1 MTAPRGHPARIA
13 LAVAASVAFA
23 LAAHAAIVQG
33 LAAPAGALLALIPL
47 AILLFALARRSA
59 RRWTAIALLAGG
71 AAVAWLAFPALKLNF
86 PSLFFVEHAG
96 GQLLLACIFGR
107 TLAPGEEP
115 LVSQFA
121 RAFHGELT
129 APVQRYT
136 RGVTIA
142 WTIFFATLFSVSCA
156 LYLAG
161 MLEAWSLLANIV
173 GPTLVGAMF
182 IVEYLVR
189 HRVLPDL
196 ERAGLLSGVRA
207 FSRHMAAAQSQ
218 STR

>member
-1 MTAPRGHPARIA
+1 MTASLGRPARPA
-13 LAVAASVAFA
+13 LAVAASVVFA
-23 LAAHAAIVQG
+23 IAAHAAIVHG
-33 LAAPAGALLALIPL
+33 LAEPAGALLALVPL
-47 AILLFALARRSA
+47 AILLYVLARRSPH
-59 RRWTAIALLAGG
+59 RWTGVALLVAG
-71 AAVAWLAFPALKLNF
+71 AAIAWLAFPALKLNF

-96 GQLLLACIFGR
+96 GQLLLACLFGR
-107 TLAPGEEP
+107 TLMKGEEP

-129 APVQRYT
+129 PEVKRYT
-136 RGVTIA
+136 RRVTVA
-142 WTIFFATLFSVSCA
+142 WTIFFATLFVAACG
-156 LYLAG
+156 LYFAG

-173 GPTLVGAMF
+173 GPVLVGVMF

-196 ERAGLLSGVRA
+196 ERHGLMSGVRA
-207 FSRHMAAAQSQ
+207 FSRHVTAPQSQ

>member
-1 MTAPRGHPARIA
+1 MTAPRGPRARTA

-23 LAAHAAIVQG
+23 IAAHTAIVHG
-33 LAAPAGALLALIPL
+33 LAAPAGALLALVPL
-47 AILLFALARRSA
+47 AILLFALARRSP
-59 RRWTAIALLAGG
+59 RRWAGIALLAAG
-71 AAVAWLAFPALKLNF
+71 AAIAWLAFPALKLNF

-96 GQLLLACIFGR
+96 GQLVLACIFGR
-107 TLAPGEEP
+107 TLARGQEP
-115 LVSQFA
+115 LVTQFA
-121 RAFHGELT
+121 RAFHGDLIDEVK
-129 APVQRYT
+129 AST
-136 RGVTIA
+136 RNVTVA
-142 WTIFFATLFSVSCA
+142 WTIFFSTLLAVSCA

-161 MLEAWSLLANIV
+161 MLEAWSLVANIV
-173 GPTLVGAMF
+173 GPVLVGTMF